1 MDKRMILSTLLSL
14 LFGAIL
20 FSLYGWV
27 LTGIN
32 SILTNVIIAGLGL
45 VLIANTI
52 VISKTRKVQ
61 RFVLVGVL
69 LATIALSVGL
79 TMYKMETLKDDR
91 QPRRY
96 YVD

>member
-1 MDKRMILSTLLSL
+1 MILSTLLSL

-69 LATIALSVGL
+69 LATIALTVGL
-79 TMYKMETLKDDR
+79 TMYKMETLKDDT

>member
-1 MDKRMILSTLLSL
+1 MILSTLLSL